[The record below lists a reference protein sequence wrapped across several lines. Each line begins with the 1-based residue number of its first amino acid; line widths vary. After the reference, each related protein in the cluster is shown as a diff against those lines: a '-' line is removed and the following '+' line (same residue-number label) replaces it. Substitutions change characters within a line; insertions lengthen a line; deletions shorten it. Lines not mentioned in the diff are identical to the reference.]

1 MKSLM
6 IALLATAFTFQA
18 SATRAEKASAAKS
31 TKATTAKSVKAA
43 KATKASAT
51 STKTTATPAVQRG
64 HAKLGTSFKFDGT
77 ALHGKYQNTPSTT
90 ATVENDK
97 YLDDLLGARQ
107 NFNDRTAKDKE
118 RN

>member
-1 MKSLM
+1 MKSVI
-6 IALLATAFTFQA
+6 IALFALAFTLN
-18 SATRAEKASAAKS
+18 ASAAKTEKTATKKTVVKTAKAAS
-31 TKATTAKSVKAA
+31 KATAQSAGKKAVG
-43 KATKASAT
+43 TPAS
-51 STKTTATPAVQRG
+51 PAVQRG

-107 NFNDRTAKDKE
+107 NFNDRTAKDQE